1 MPRTSKP
8 IAVLKETKGS
18 RIRATRIERGLTQ
31 DQLAECAGVSKQAIY
46 KYENNIVTNIPDEK
60 LEAIAK
66 RLGVTPGYLLGWD
79 ASAGPVPGA
88 VPVDLNSPQIPLL
101 GCVRCGMPLYAESN
115 IDGYVPFRGLNGE
128 DYFALRA
135 DGDSMDAAGIHAGD
149 TLIIRQQDIVED
161 NEIAVICV
169 NGDEATLKRYHREG
183 DTIVL
188 TPQSYNPAHRPQ
200 VYDLRHTPVHIVG
213 RLMEVRHTY

>member
-8 IAVLKETKGS
+8 AAVSQETKGS
-18 RIRATRIERGLTQ
+18 RIRALRIERGLTQ
-31 DQLAECAGVSKQAIY
+31 DQLAECAGVSKQAVY

-66 RLGVTPGYLLGWD
+66 RLGVTPGYLLGWE
-79 ASAGPVPGA
+79 AVPGA
-88 VPVDLNSPQIPLL
+88 IPVDPDSPMIPLL
-101 GCVRCGMPLYAESN
+101 GRVRCGLPLYAEAN
-115 IDGYVPFRGLNGE
+115 IDGYVPFHGHPGE

-135 DGDSMDAAGIHAGD
+135 EGDSMDAAGIHAGD
-149 TLIIRQQDIVED
+149 TLIIRQQDIVDD

-183 DTIVL
+183 NTVVL
-188 TPQSYNPAHRPQ
+188 TPQSHNPAHCPQ
-200 VYDLRHTPVHIVG
+200 IYDLRRTPVQIVG
-213 RLMEVRHTY
+213 RLMEVRHVY

>member
-8 IAVLKETKGS
+8 AAVSQETKGS
-18 RIRATRIERGLTQ
+18 RIRALRIERGLTQ

-66 RLGVTPGYLLGWD
+66 RLGVTPAYLLGWE
-79 ASAGPVPGA
+79 AVPGA
-88 VPVDLNSPQIPLL
+88 IPVDPDSPMIPLL
-101 GCVRCGMPLYAESN
+101 GCVRCGLPLYAEAN
-115 IDGYVPFRGLNGE
+115 IDGYVPFHGHPGE

-135 DGDSMDAAGIHAGD
+135 EGDSMDAAGIHAGD
-149 TLIIRQQDIVED
+149 TLIIRQQNIVDD

-183 DTIVL
+183 NTVVL
-188 TPQSYNPAHRPQ
+188 TPQSNNPAHCPQ
-200 VYDLRHTPVHIVG
+200 IYDLRRTPVHIVG
-213 RLMEVRHTY
+213 RLMEVRHAY